1 MSDTP
6 KTVKYVLQSGA
17 QFLEKK
23 GIENPRLVCEL
34 LLSKLLGCERLELYL
49 KHDEMLSE
57 KKLAAMRRGIKR
69 AADGEPVQHI
79 LGETGFMESVF
90 KVDRR
95 ALIPRPETEVLVQH
109 VLTCD
114 TLWQTEAPAIVDVG
128 TGSGC
133 IVLSLA
139 AARPNARYLAV
150 DTSEEALALAREN
163 AATLNLTEHVHFVK
177 ADLSDVVDPESMDA
191 VVANLPY
198 IPSADCEQLSPE
210 VRDHEPR
217 SALDGGQ
224 DGLDIIRSVVQDA
237 GIVLKNGGM
246 LFLEIGD
253 EQGAAVISLMKESG
267 FADATVK
274 QDLNGRDRV
283 VFGRLILG

>member
-1 MSDTP
+1 MADTP
-6 KTVKYVLQSGA
+6 KTVLHVLQAGA
-17 QFLEKK
+17 QFLEQKT
-23 GIENPRLVCEL
+23 IENPRLVCEL

-49 KHDEMLSE
+49 KHDDVLSE

-69 AADGEPVQHI
+69 AAAGEPVQYI
-79 LGETGFMESVF
+79 LGETGFMKSVF

-109 VLTCD
+109 VLECAS
-114 TLWQTEAPAIVDVG
+114 LWQTEEPAIVDVG

-139 AARPNARYLAV
+139 AVHPNGKYLAV

-163 AATLNLTEHVHFVK
+163 AATLNLAERVHFVN
-177 ADLSDVVDPESMDA
+177 ADLSDVVEPESIDA

-198 IPSADCEQLSPE
+198 IPSSDCDQLSST

-217 SALDGGQ
+217 SALDGGG
-224 DGLDIIRSVVQDA
+224 DGLDIIRNVVQDA

-246 LFLEIGD
+246 LVLEIGD
-253 EQGAAVISLMKESG
+253 DQGAEVISLMKESG
-267 FADATVK
+267 FSDAAVK
-274 QDLNGRDRV
+274 QDLTGRERV
-283 VFGRLILG
+283 VFGRLLL

>member
-1 MSDTP
+1 MADTP
-6 KTVKYVLQSGA
+6 KTVLHVLQAGA
-17 QFLEKK
+17 QFLEQKK
-23 GIENPRLVCEL
+23 IENPRLVCEQ

-49 KHDEMLSE
+49 KYDYVLSE

-69 AADGEPVQHI
+69 AADGEPVQYI

-95 ALIPRPETEVLVQH
+95 ALIPRPETEILVQH
-109 VLTCD
+109 VLTCKS
-114 TLWQTEAPAIVDVG
+114 LWETETPAIVDVG

-133 IVLSLA
+133 IILSIA
-139 AARPNARYLAV
+139 EAKPDGRYLAV
-150 DTSEEALALAREN
+150 DTSEEALKLAREN
-163 AATLNLTEHVHFVK
+163 AATLNVDERVHFVC
-177 ADLSDVVDPESMDA
+177 ADLSDVVEPESMDA

-198 IPSADCEQLSPE
+198 IPSADCDRLSPE

-217 SALDGGQ
+217 SALDGGE
-224 DGLDIIRSVVQDA
+224 DGLDIIRDVVQDA

-253 EQGAAVISLMKESG
+253 DQGAAVISLMKESG
-267 FADATVK
+267 FSDAAVK
-274 QDLNGRDRV
+274 QDLTGRDRV
-283 VFGRLILG
+283 VFGRLVM

>member
-1 MSDTP
+1 M
-6 KTVKYVLQSGA
+6 
-17 QFLEKK
+17 
-23 GIENPRLVCEL
+23 
-34 LLSKLLGCERLELYL
+34 
-49 KHDEMLSE
+49 
-57 KKLAAMRRGIKR
+57 
-69 AADGEPVQHI
+69 
-79 LGETGFMESVF
+79 
-90 KVDRR
+90 
-95 ALIPRPETEVLVQH
+95 
-109 VLTCD
+109 
-114 TLWQTEAPAIVDVG
+114 
-128 TGSGC
+128 
-133 IVLSLA
+133 
-139 AARPNARYLAV
+139 
-150 DTSEEALALAREN
+150 ALAREN

>member
-1 MSDTP
+1 
-6 KTVKYVLQSGA
+6 
-17 QFLEKK
+17 
-23 GIENPRLVCEL
+23 
-34 LLSKLLGCERLELYL
+34 
-49 KHDEMLSE
+49 
-57 KKLAAMRRGIKR
+57 MRRGIKR

>member
-1 MSDTP
+1 MADAV
-6 KTVKYVLQSGA
+6 KTVLHILKVGA
-17 QFLEKK
+17 EFLEGK

-34 LLSKLLGCERLELYL
+34 LLSRLLGCERLELYL
-49 KHDEMLSE
+49 KHEDVLSE

-69 AADGEPVQHI
+69 AADGEPVQYI

-95 ALIPRPETEVLVQH
+95 ALIPRPETEMLVQH
-109 VLTCD
+109 VLTCES
-114 TLWQTEAPAIVDVG
+114 LWKTETPTIVDVG

-139 AARPNARYLAV
+139 EARPKAKYLAV
-150 DTSEEALALAREN
+150 DTSDEALALAREN
-163 AATLNLTEHVHFVK
+163 AETLKLSERVHFVK
-177 ADLSDVVDPESMDA
+177 ADLSDIVEPESIDA

-198 IPSADCEQLSPE
+198 IPSADCDQLSPE

-224 DGLDIIRSVVQDA
+224 DGLDIIRDVVQDA
-237 GIVLKNGGM
+237 GIVLKSGGM

-253 EQGAAVISLMKESG
+253 DQGAAVISLMKESG
-267 FADATVK
+267 FSDAAVK

-283 VFGRLILG
+283 VLGRLLM

>member
-95 ALIPRPETEVLVQH
+95 ALIPRPETEILVQH

>member
-1 MSDTP
+1 MADTP
-6 KTVKYVLQSGA
+6 KTVVHVLQAGA
-17 QFLEKK
+17 QFLEKNR
-23 GIENPRLVCEL
+23 IENPRLVCEL

-49 KHDEMLSE
+49 KYDEALSE

-69 AADGEPVQHI
+69 AADGEPVQYI

-109 VLTCD
+109 VLTCES
-114 TLWQTEAPAIVDVG
+114 LWQVETPAIVDVG

-139 AARPNARYLAV
+139 SARPNARYLAV
-150 DTSEEALALAREN
+150 DTSEEALTLAREN
-163 AATLNLTEHVHFVK
+163 AATLNLTEHVHFVN
-177 ADLSDVVDPESMDA
+177 ADLSDVVEPESMDA

-198 IPSADCEQLSPE
+198 IPSADCEQLSQE

-217 SALDGGQ
+217 TALDGGQ
-224 DGLDIIRSVVQDA
+224 DGLDIIRNVVQDA
-237 GIVLKNGGM
+237 GIVLKSGGM

-253 EQGAAVISLMKESG
+253 DQGAAVISLMKETG
-267 FADATVK
+267 FPDAAVK

-283 VFGRLILG
+283 VFGRLII